1 MKYLLY
7 PHGGSGNHGCEA
19 IVRSTKAIFGG
30 EFSLMTSRREE
41 DIRYGLG
48 KIVNCIPDSVQ
59 LSYRNP
65 RLYYAFLQRKFFNKD
80 KALDLLHFSPVFEA
94 AKACDIALSIGG
106 DNYCYGKP
114 NHIYLINEQLSRM
127 HIPIVLWGCSIEP
140 DSIDNLMLSDLHR
153 YSHIYARESLTYRA
167 LIQRGL
173 QNVSLVPDPAFLLE
187 KRDVILPSGFVKGN
201 TLGINVSPMIIKHE
215 TIKGIVLNN
224 YYRLIDYV
232 LNNTD
237 MQIALIPHVVWDSS
251 DDRRSLNEIF
261 NYYKGNSRIV
271 YIADN
276 NAVSLK
282 SIISNC
288 RFMITART
296 HASIAA
302 YSTMVPTI
310 VLGYSIKARGIAID
324 LFGTDKH
331 YVISVKSLMSE
342 TQLLDDFLW
351 LIDNENIIRNHLVSL
366 IPVYQQTIR
375 SIKSII

>member
-1 MKYLLY
+1 MKFLLY

-19 IVRSTKAIFGG
+19 IVRSTKTILGG
-30 EFSLMTSRREE
+30 EFSLMTSCQEE

-48 KIVNCIPDSVQ
+48 KIVNCIPDRVQ
-59 LSYRNP
+59 LSHRNP
-65 RLYYAFLQRKFFNKD
+65 KFYLAFFQRQFFNKD
-80 KALDLLHFSPVFEA
+80 NALDLLHFSPVFEA
-94 AKACDIALSIGG
+94 AKTCDVALSIGG

-114 NHIYLINEQLSRM
+114 NYIYLINEQLSKM
-127 HIPIVLWGCSIEP
+127 HVPIVLWGCSIEP
-140 DSIDNLMLSDLHR
+140 DAIDNQMLLDLHR

-187 KRDVILPSGFVKGN
+187 KSDVALPKGFVKGN

-237 MQIALIPHVVWDSS
+237 MQIALIPHVVWGSS
-251 DDRRSLNEIF
+251 DDRKSLNEIY
-261 NYYKGNSRIV
+261 NHYKGNSRIV

-288 RFMITART
+288 RYMITART

-331 YVISVKSLMSE
+331 YVISVKSIMSE

-351 LIDNENIIRNHLVSL
+351 LTDNESIIRNHLVSM
-366 IPVYQQTIR
+366 IPVYLQAIR